1 MVTNAFFFFFIFVR
15 INGFNCI
22 RLHPILSLNL
32 NKIYSF
38 LKPRKELF
46 KFALSLSLSL
56 TLQSANPFSPKIPTN
71 QT

>member
-1 MVTNAFFFFFIFVR
+1 MVTDAFFFFFIFVR

-46 KFALSLSLSL
+46 KFALSL